1 MKSARLAVRDLIAMN
16 TSEEENDR
24 RPDDAE
30 APILNKLIEPQ
41 VKPSDQVKKSR
52 MKIVGKRKETQKKSF
67 RPACH
72 PGHRPKL
79 QNTLAATS
87 P

>member
-41 VKPSDQVKKSR
+41 VKPSDQ
-52 MKIVGKRKETQKKSF
+52 GKEEQDEDSGEKEGNTKEKL
-67 RPACH
+67 P
-72 PGHRPKL
+72 PGMPPG
-79 QNTLAATS
+79 A
-87 P
+87 

>member
-1 MKSARLAVRDLIAMN
+1 MKSAWLAVRDLIAMN

-41 VKPSDQVKKSR
+41 VKPSDQ
-52 MKIVGKRKETQKKSF
+52 GKEEQDEDSGEKERSPKEKL
-67 RPACH
+67 P
-72 PGHRPKL
+72 PGMPPG
-79 QNTLAATS
+79 A
-87 P
+87 